1 MIYSAISLWASIF
14 LLPNG
19 CLKALEKMCNSFLW
33 KAVSLGARGAKVSW
47 EIVFSSTKS
56 GGLGL
61 KRLLPWNKVMGL
73 KLIWL
78 LFASFGSLWV
88 SWTRLNLIGAENL
101 WALDASRSGSWSW
114 KSLCQLR
121 QLARPFVVCEVG
133 SSTSASFWHD
143 NWTSLGSLY
152 QLTNGR
158 GPRLS
163 GLPENAVVRDAL
175 VNDNWWLHSSR
186 SRNPTISLFKN
197 SLPDHR
203 EIVAS
208 EAEDCFLWR
217 VGENFPGTDFST
229 SLMWNHL
236 YDHLPEVSWHKS
248 VWFRGRIPKHA
259 FITWLV
265 ALDRLSTRDR
275 MRRWG
280 ISVSPLCLLC
290 SSADESR
297 QHLFFDCGYSKEVWA
312 FFFSAFQL
320 SPPPLFMD
328 VLNWLKALTRDSNVN
343 LILKLTF
350 QASFY
355 MIWKERNSRLH
366 FQSSLPAASLFT
378 EIQQLLRAKMDILSK
393 EQRNLPSTVTFLST
407 WRLVFNIH

>member
-1 MIYSAISLWASIF
+1 
-14 LLPNG
+14 
-19 CLKALEKMCNSFLW
+19 MCNSFLW

>member
-1 MIYSAISLWASIF
+1 
-14 LLPNG
+14 
-19 CLKALEKMCNSFLW
+19 
-33 KAVSLGARGAKVSW
+33 
-47 EIVFSSTKS
+47 
-56 GGLGL
+56 
-61 KRLLPWNKVMGL
+61 
-73 KLIWL
+73 
-78 LFASFGSLWV
+78 
-88 SWTRLNLIGAENL
+88 
-101 WALDASRSGSWSW
+101 
-114 KSLCQLR
+114 
-121 QLARPFVVCEVG
+121 
-133 SSTSASFWHD
+133 
-143 NWTSLGSLY
+143 
-152 QLTNGR
+152 
-158 GPRLS
+158 
-163 GLPENAVVRDAL
+163 
-175 VNDNWWLHSSR
+175 
-186 SRNPTISLFKN
+186 
-197 SLPDHR
+197 
-203 EIVAS
+203 
-208 EAEDCFLWR
+208 
-217 VGENFPGTDFST
+217 
-229 SLMWNHL
+229 
-236 YDHLPEVSWHKS
+236 
-248 VWFRGRIPKHA
+248 
-259 FITWLV
+259 
-265 ALDRLSTRDR
+265 